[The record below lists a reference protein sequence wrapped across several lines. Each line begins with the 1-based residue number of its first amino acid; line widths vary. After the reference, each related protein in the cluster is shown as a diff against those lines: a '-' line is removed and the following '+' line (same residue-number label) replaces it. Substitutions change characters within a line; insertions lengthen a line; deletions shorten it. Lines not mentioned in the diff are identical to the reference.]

1 MGHAINARTAA
12 ENPSFMLVSGIT
24 ATEEMCLT
32 VADGKVGIEGADA
45 ILEPCSVATA
55 AGDGRELWQHLSN
68 GQIVNAGGK
77 KCLGAEGDTVVL
89 TGCDSGSTWETQ
101 GNGQLKLG
109 RAGNYCLSQSG
120 LAAGVEDAA
129 ARGAITSS
137 SSADAAAHGANM
149 AVDGSSKTFWASALD
164 PAGPV
169 TVTVDLGGLKH
180 LSDLEI
186 AWEFP
191 AKSFSVGVSSDGVK
205 WSEVFATDS
214 NILSSTR
221 IALGSMSA
229 TKLRVVMHEAGAS
242 FQGQAVYGIQ
252 TLSVGAHRLQ
262 SMVADCAAAGK
273 SSDARDKYF
282 ETYVGEFAPGS
293 SKALRSE
300 LPALEAARAS
310 LASVV
315 SALAG
320 ALPKMKSCHGAPA
333 AAAAAAAAF
342 SKSDGGSAVMLAR
355 SVDGNTRSA
364 STREQM
370 AENVDRQNGVNAP
383 ALSALFKESR
393 RIIIA
398 SRSALF

>member
-1 MGHAINARTAA
+1 LLCAHATNARAAA
-12 ENPSFMLVSGIT
+12 ENPSFMLVSGMT
-24 ATEEMCLT
+24 AQEEMCLT
-32 VADGKVGIEGADA
+32 VADGKGADA
-45 ILEPCSVATA
+45 ILEPCSFATA

-68 GQIVNAGGK
+68 GQIANVGGK
-77 KCLGAEGDTVVL
+77 KCLGAEGDTVAL
-89 TGCDSGSTWETQ
+89 TDCDSASTWETQ

-109 RAGNYCLSQSG
+109 RAGNFCLSQSG
-120 LAAGVEDAA
+120 VAAGVEDAA
-129 ARGAITSS
+129 AHGAITSS

-169 TVTVDLGGLKH
+169 TVTVDLGGHKH
-180 LSDLEI
+180 LRDLEI

-191 AKSFSVGVSSDGVK
+191 AKSFSVGVTSDGVK

-214 NILSSTR
+214 NVLSSTR
-221 IALGSMSA
+221 IALGSTSA

-242 FQGQAVYGIQ
+242 FQGQSVYGIQ
-252 TLSVGAHRLQ
+252 TLSVRAHRLQ
-262 SMVADCAAAGK
+262 SIVADCAAASK

-310 LASVV
+310 LSSVV

-320 ALPKMKSCHGAPA
+320 ALPKMKSCHGAKS
-333 AAAAAAAAF
+333 AAAAAF
-342 SKSDGGSAVMLAR
+342 LKNKGASAVMLAR
-355 SVDGNTRSA
+355 SVDGNRRSA

-370 AENVDRQNGVNAP
+370 AENVDRQNGVNAQ
-383 ALSALFKESR
+383 ALSELVKESR